1 MLSYAAPEH
10 PKERSLTLVAESV
23 QMDDPQELVF
33 DDNVDQ
39 TPACE
44 QVNVEIHSRG
54 EGRSHS
60 NGDSEME
67 VLAPEHPPS
76 QRPGA
81 DPSGEETGFRAD
93 ITEPSCKPHLNIA
106 RAKSSAG
113 SASASPVALSRGK
126 SEASSKSK
134 VGAVGGQGELDQGLL
149 LQKHSPPK
157 DSPKE
162 LELVGKRETSTP
174 PE

>member
-1 MLSYAAPEH
+1 MLSYAAPEP

-23 QMDDPQELVF
+23 QIDDPQEQVF
-33 DDNVDQ
+33 DGNVGQ
-39 TPACE
+39 MPACE
-44 QVNVEIHSRG
+44 QVKFEVHSRG

-93 ITEPSCKPHLNIA
+93 VTEPSCKPHLNIA

-126 SEASSKSK
+126 SEASSTSK
-134 VGAVGGQGELDQGLL
+134 VGAGGDQGELDPGLL